1 MKVKKRFMP
10 DTKIKKKSSDIT
22 IVKKMRDYSQE
33 PFFKKKDESA
43 RAFLKKN
50 GLPKSFKEK

>member
-1 MKVKKRFMP
+1 MP
-10 DTKIKKKSSDIT
+10 ATKIKKRSSNIT

-50 GLPKSFKEK
+50 GLPKSFKEKMK

>member
-1 MKVKKRFMP
+1 MPAATTKKNKP
-10 DTKIKKKSSDIT
+10 SNIT
-22 IVKKMRDYSQE
+22 VVKKMRDYSQE
-33 PFFKKKDESA
+33 PAFKKKEESA